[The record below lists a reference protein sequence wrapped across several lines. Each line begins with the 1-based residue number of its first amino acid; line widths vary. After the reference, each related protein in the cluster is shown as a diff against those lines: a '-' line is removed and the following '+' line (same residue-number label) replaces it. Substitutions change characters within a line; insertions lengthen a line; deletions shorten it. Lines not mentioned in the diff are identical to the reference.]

1 MSDTVQCPEAL
12 YSPETDTL
20 RRCIRGPHSDWHET
34 ESGLQWQ
41 HNEEGPLVPGLY
53 PNLSMERY
61 HGDRGSLS
69 SSGARKLLNPSCP
82 ALFRYEQDHPQPPKK
97 TFDIGNAAHKEV
109 LGEGPEL
116 VLIDAELWNTK
127 AIKQDVA
134 DVRAEGGVPLK
145 RGEYDAVL
153 GMADAIRRHPVA
165 SALFNPEFGRP
176 EQSVFWTDGPSGITR
191 RARFDWLPAPRD
203 GRLIIPDYKTC
214 RSAEPSAL
222 ARAVD
227 EFGYHQQADWYR
239 AGARAVDLG
248 GEDTA
253 FVFVCQ
259 EKTAPYLITVFEPDM
274 AALRIGAAKNRRAI
288 ETYAR
293 CMESGYWPGYSD
305 AIEYLSLPVWAERR
319 DEEEYL
325 G

>member
-1 MSDTVQCPEAL
+1 MTDTVLVGADAPAA
-12 YSPETDTL
+12 
-20 RRCIRGPHSDWHET
+20 
-34 ESGLQWQ
+34 
-41 HNEEGPLVPGLY
+41 GPLLPGLY
-53 PNLSMERY
+53 PDLSMAAY
-61 HGDRGSLS
+61 HGDRASLS
-69 SSGARKLLNPSCP
+69 SSGARKLLPPSCP
-82 ALFRYEQDHPQPPKK
+82 ALFRHEQDHPQPPKK
-97 TFDIGNAAHKEV
+97 TFDIGNAAHREV

-116 VLIDAELWNTK
+116 VLVDAKRWDTNAIRAEL
-127 AIKQDVA
+127 AEI
-134 DVRAEGGVPLK
+134 RAEGGVPLK
-145 RGEYDAVL
+145 RDEYDDVL

-176 EQSVFWTDGPSGITR
+176 EQSVFWTDGPSGVTR

-222 ARAVD
+222 AKAVD

-239 AGARAVDLG
+239 AGALSAGLG
-248 GEDTA
+248 DERTA

-259 EKTAPYLITVFEPDM
+259 EKTAPYLITVFEPDA

-288 ETYAR
+288 ETFAT
-293 CMESGYWPGYSD
+293 CTESGYWPGYSD

-325 G
+325 